1 MTYDELPYEDLAFY
15 HTHPSNLAV
24 VATLCGL
31 DPPAVETCRV
41 LELGCG
47 TGYNLLAMAQS
58 LPAARFVGI
67 DLSACQIEY
76 GRSLAAVTGIDRVEL
91 HALSISDLDGS
102 LGQFDYIIAHG
113 VFSWVPAEVRDAIL
127 TTCKRHLAPNGI
139 AYISYN
145 TYPGWHIRTILRD
158 ALLFHAP
165 DEAPPLE
172 RSQRARAG
180 LEQML
185 TVLPDVE
192 SSYNS
197 FLRQEMESLRTD
209 SDTYLF
215 HEHLE
220 THNHPL
226 RFEEFA
232 GMVSG
237 HGLRFLAEARFG
249 TNSFAQP
256 EDMQNLLSEFSDDPI
271 RREQYL
277 DHLHNRSFR
286 QSLLCHADVAPP
298 GAPTLAALGAL
309 HVRCQAESL
318 GVTTD
323 AEGTEAERFRVNEE
337 SELTST
343 DPVFRAILHGLHEA
357 WPEMMVVE
365 ELATAVFNEVGI
377 DHFAPGLPQTMAIG
391 SRIIH
396 GYANGIWLLFAYS
409 PPFVTTT
416 DQQPVA
422 APLARHEAATTGDVT
437 NLLHRPVAL
446 SDQERAFL
454 CRLDG
459 TISTDR
465 MASVAE
471 QTCLRR
477 VAEVALLVQDARSK
491 GAV

>member
-1 MTYDELPYEDLAFY
+1 MNSMTYDELPYEDIAFY

-31 DPPAVETCRV
+31 EPPAVETCRV

-67 DLSACQIEY
+67 DLSPRQVEY
-76 GRSLAAVTGIDRVEL
+76 GRSMAAATGTDRVEL
-91 HALSISDLDGS
+91 RAQSISDLDES
-102 LGQFDYIIAHG
+102 LGQFDYIVGHG
-113 VFSWVPAEVRDAIL
+113 VFSWVPAEARDAML
-127 TTCKRHLAPNGI
+127 TACRRHLAPKGI
-139 AYISYN
+139 AYVSYN
-145 TYPGWHIRTILRD
+145 TYPGWHIRAILRD

-165 DEAPPLE
+165 ADAPPLE
-172 RSQRARAG
+172 RSRQARAG
-180 LEQML
+180 LERML
-185 TVLPDVE
+185 TVLPGAE
-192 SSYNS
+192 SNYSR
-197 FLRQEMESLRTD
+197 FLRHEMESLRND

-232 GMVSG
+232 RMVSG

-249 TNSFAQP
+249 TNSFVQP
-256 EDMQNLLSEFSDDPI
+256 EDLQTLLSEFSDDPI

-286 QSLLCHADVAPP
+286 QSLLCHTDVAPT
-298 GAPTLAALGAL
+298 GSPTWPALGAL
-309 HVRCQAESL
+309 HIRCRVESL

-337 SELTST
+337 SEFTST
-343 DPVFRAILHGLHEA
+343 DPMLRAILHGLHAA
-357 WPEMMVVE
+357 WPATVAVE
-365 ELATAVFNEVGI
+365 ALAAAVCAELEL
-377 DHFAPGLPQTMAIG
+377 DRLPPGLPKTMVIG
-391 SRIIH
+391 PSIIR

-409 PPFVTTT
+409 PPFATEPAER
-416 DQQPVA
+416 PVA
-422 APLARHEAATTGDVT
+422 PALARHKAATTGDVT

-446 SDQERAFL
+446 SDEERAIL
-454 CRLDG
+454 RRLDG
-459 TISTDR
+459 TISRDQLTSEADQL
-465 MASVAE
+465 S
-471 QTCLRR
+471 LRR
-477 VAEVALLVQDARSK
+477 LAEAALLVR
-491 GAV
+491 

>member
-24 VATLCGL
+24 VGTLCGL

-67 DLSACQIEY
+67 DLSPRQIEY
-76 GRSLAAVTGIDRVEL
+76 GRSLAAATGIDRVEL
-91 HALSISDLDGS
+91 HAQSISDLDGS

-113 VFSWVPAEVRDAIL
+113 VFSWVPAEVRNAIL
-127 TTCKRHLAPNGI
+127 TTCRRHLAPNGI
-139 AYISYN
+139 AYVSYN

-165 DEAPPLE
+165 ANAQPLE
-172 RSQRARAG
+172 RIRRARAG
-180 LEQML
+180 LERML
-185 TVLPDVE
+185 TVLPGAE
-192 SSYNS
+192 SNYSR
-197 FLRQEMESLRTD
+197 FLRHEMESLRTD

-232 GMVSG
+232 RMVSG

-256 EDMQNLLSEFSDDPI
+256 EDMQTLLSEFSDDPM

-286 QSLLCHADVAPP
+286 QSLLCHADVDPS
-298 GAPTLAALGAL
+298 GSPTLPALGAL
-309 HVRCQAESL
+309 RVRCRVESL

-323 AEGTEAERFRVNEE
+323 AEGTEEERFRVNEE

-343 DPVFRAILHGLHEA
+343 DPVLRAILHGLHGA
-357 WPEMMVVE
+357 WPGMVAVE
-365 ELATAVFNEVGI
+365 ELAAAVFDEVEI
-377 DHFAPGLPQTMAIG
+377 DRFAPGLPKTLVIG
-391 SRIIH
+391 SRIIR

-409 PPFVTTT
+409 PPFATEA
-416 DQQPVA
+416 DQRPVA
-422 APLARHEAATTGDVT
+422 APLARHKAATTGDVT
-437 NLLHRPVAL
+437 NLLHRPVAS
-446 SDQERAFL
+446 SDVERSFL

-459 TISTDR
+459 TISHDR
-465 MASVAE
+465 LASEAE
-471 QTCLRR
+471 QICLRR
-477 VAEVALLVQDARSK
+477 LAEAALLAQ
-491 GAV
+491 